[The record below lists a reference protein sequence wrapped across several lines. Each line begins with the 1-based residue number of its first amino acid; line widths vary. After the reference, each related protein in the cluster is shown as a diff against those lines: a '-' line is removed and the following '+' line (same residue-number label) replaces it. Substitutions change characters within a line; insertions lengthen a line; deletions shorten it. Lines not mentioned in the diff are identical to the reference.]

1 MAIRATAIVDLRVSH
16 RSPLVWVLRRNASL
30 LDDIRGVE
38 NPGFVGAAVRRI
50 PLIHV
55 TARIPFPKLSPN
67 VPGFARLNGSRFV
80 TIRVLATVA
89 LRLGVGG
96 VEGPPAENVALRA

>member
-1 MAIRATAIVDLRVSH
+1 MAIRATAIVDLRVSP

-38 NPGFVGAAVRRI
+38 NLGFVGAAVRSIPLVRFMTRFPFSWLSPRI
-50 PLIHV
+50 P
-55 TARIPFPKLSPN
+55 R
-67 VPGFARLNGSRFV
+67 FAGLNRCRFV

-89 LRLGVGG
+89 LGPGVGG
-96 VEGPPAENVALRA
+96 VDNPPA